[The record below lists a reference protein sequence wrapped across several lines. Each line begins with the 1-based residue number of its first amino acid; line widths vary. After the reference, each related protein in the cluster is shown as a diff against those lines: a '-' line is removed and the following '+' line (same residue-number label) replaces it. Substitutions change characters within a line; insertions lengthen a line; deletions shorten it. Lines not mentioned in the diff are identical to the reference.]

1 MSDFPDVLGMELH
14 DATALLEAEG
24 LEFIIVETK
33 PPKKRRAEQE
43 DCDPPEAGQSALR
56 VVKVQPRSSERSLS
70 EEKQGILLTVCKYD

>member
-1 MSDFPDVLGMELH
+1 MNDFPDVLGMELH

-33 PPKKRRAEQE
+33 PPKKRQAGQK
-43 DCDPPEAGQSALR
+43 DCDLPEAGQSALR
-56 VVKVQPRSSERSLS
+56 VVKVQTRSSERSLS